1 MDWELYDLLGYGGL
15 TPEIVE
21 YLMAMLTDSP
31 EIDTQGW
38 IRLFQRLNSFY
49 DRWCEGELIDAD
61 PSENLPQ
68 KKMRL
73 LKDQRPEQDK
83 PLGLRQVDVFTGL
96 NVLILLL
103 ELHRYAQDPEQSR
116 EELKQQIM
124 FYPSGQVSEAASPDE
139 ITDRLLKII
148 HYADCLESASFTRI
162 AGSFFDRAN
171 LTRAN
176 LTRADLTSADLTS
189 ANLTS
194 AYLTSADLTRANLTR
209 ANLTSANLTSANLT
223 SAYLTSADLTSA
235 NLTRADLTSADLSSA
250 NLTSANL
257 TSANLTSANLTSADL
272 RNADL
277 ANANLAGI
285 TWNENTRWQ
294 GVRGLETARNVP
306 EGLKAQVDLQN
317 KTLNEAEQETEAD
330 DFELED

>member
-1 MDWELYDLLGYGGL
+1 MQPGRSGAGSVEFIHKSFGEFLCAERLKECLEDWSKPGDRRREFYISTEEMDWELYDLLGYGGL

-103 ELHRYAQDPEQSR
+103 ELHRYAQNPKQPR

-124 FYPSGQVSEAASPDE
+124 FYPSGQVSEAASLDKT
-139 ITDRLLKII
+139 TDRLLKVI
-148 HYADCLESASFTRI
+148 HYADCLESASFTQI
-162 AGSFFDRAN
+162 AGSFFDSAN
-171 LTRAN
+171 LN
-176 LTRADLTSADLTS
+176 SADLDS
-189 ANLTS
+189 ANLNS
-194 AYLTSADLTRANLTR
+194 ANLDSANLYR
-209 ANLTSANLTSANLT
+209 ANLTSANLYRADLN
-223 SAYLTSADLTSA
+223 SADL
-235 NLTRADLTSADLSSA
+235 NSADLKD
-250 NLTSANL
+250 
-257 TSANLTSANLTSADL
+257 ADL

-317 KTLNEAEQETEAD
+317 QTLNQAEQETEAD
-330 DFELED
+330 D